1 MSKSK
6 TKIGIY
12 LCAILMMGV
21 IAVSSNLA
29 NIMAAFPDTNPNTI
43 VSYMISV
50 PCFVIIIMSLV
61 TGKLMDIFSKRNLM
75 IFGILCWRIGGTV
88 PYFMS
93 SLGAMVIMRAVFGVG
108 CGMVMSLCSALV
120 AENFEDPVER
130 GKVQGTMTSFQ
141 MLGAIFFSI
150 VAGNLGSIGWNVA
163 FLVHL
168 MAIVSLIA
176 CIACIPNVKP
186 AGKVEGVEK
195 PKFQPTGML
204 WVWVIAFIIFMF
216 AGQEY
221 SNAAS
226 TLITEAGLGGSAAAG
241 YSLALFAFGGFCM
254 GFIFGKIAKVCG
266 RFTLTVGCLL
276 LALSYVIMAFA
287 ASLPVSYLGAFVCG
301 LAFSICMPCIITG
314 AAGSVGMASAGMA
327 VALATCGQNLGQTL
341 CSYVI
346 PPLGNAWAAS
356 GNGLTASQCGML
368 VGAIIIVVFAIVF
381 IFLNKPKKA

>member
-1 MSKSK
+1 
-6 TKIGIY
+6 
-12 LCAILMMGV
+12 
-21 IAVSSNLA
+21 
-29 NIMAAFPDTNPNTI
+29 
-43 VSYMISV
+43 
-50 PCFVIIIMSLV
+50 
-61 TGKLMDIFSKRNLM
+61 
-75 IFGILCWRIGGTV
+75 
-88 PYFMS
+88 
-93 SLGAMVIMRAVFGVG
+93 
-108 CGMVMSLCSALV
+108 MVMSLCSALV

-276 LALSYVIMAFA
+276 LALSYVI
-287 ASLPVSYLGAFVCG
+287 
-301 LAFSICMPCIITG
+301 
-314 AAGSVGMASAGMA
+314 
-327 VALATCGQNLGQTL
+327 
-341 CSYVI
+341 

>member
-75 IFGILCWRIGGTV
+75 IFGILCWLIGGTV

-287 ASLPVSYLGAFVCG
+287 ASLPVILHLHALHYYRRCRLCGHGICWHGSCSGYLRPEPGTDPV
-301 LAFSICMPCIITG
+301 L
-314 AAGSVGMASAGMA
+314 
-327 VALATCGQNLGQTL
+327 L
-341 CSYVI
+341 CH
-346 PPLGNAWAAS
+346 PAS
-356 GNGLTASQCGML
+356 GQRMGCLRQWPDRQPVRYACRRNYHRCLCDRIHLPEQAEEGVSLLGKRML
-368 VGAIIIVVFAIVF
+368 
-381 IFLNKPKKA
+381 